1 MTIRSRIVIWAL
13 AAGLGSSL
21 AHAQTSAPAPTGKA
35 PAPDVVATVNGEA
48 ITRLQLDE
56 ASANDLRMLQAQGRQ
71 LTAEQT
77 LGFQRQV
84 LGRLVEQT
92 LLDQAASRATIAD
105 LDKKIEAQIAEIKS
119 QFPTEKEF
127 NDRIAQAGRTPEQ
140 FRADVTSGV
149 RRLEFVEQQFGS
161 KIQIGDDQIKAFY
174 DDNPQYFQTPE
185 MVRASHI
192 LVAVP
197 ADATDAV
204 KKTKRAAI
212 DAARARVLQG
222 EDFAKVAAELS
233 DCPSKQNGGDL
244 DFFGPG
250 QMVPEFE
257 KAAFGMKD
265 GEVSEVVTTQFGF
278 HIIKRTGTQQAQKR
292 PMDKMKDVIVRFLKN
307 REVNKQVAQF
317 IEEQKKTAKI
327 ETFLK

>member
-1 MTIRSRIVIWAL
+1 MWAL

-21 AHAQTSAPAPTGKA
+21 AHAQTPAPAPGGKA
-35 PAPDVVATVNGEA
+35 PAPDVVATVNGKP
-48 ITRLQLDE
+48 ITRQQLDE
-56 ASANDLRMLQAQGRQ
+56 ASANDLRMLQAQGQQ
-71 LTAEQT
+71 LTPDQT

-84 LGRLVEQT
+84 LGRLVDQT
-92 LLDQAASRATIAD
+92 LLDQAASSAPIAD
-105 LDKKIEAQIAEIKS
+105 LDKKIEAQIAEIKG

-127 NDRIAQAGRTPEQ
+127 NDRIAQAGRTQEQ
-140 FRADVTSGV
+140 FRADVSSGV
-149 RRLEFVEQQFGS
+149 RLKEFVEQQFGS
-161 KIQIGDDQIKAFY
+161 KVQISDDKIKAFY
-174 DDNPQYFQTPE
+174 EENPQYFQAPE
-185 MVRASHI
+185 TVRASHI

-197 ADATDAV
+197 ADATDEV

-212 DAARARVLQG
+212 DAARSRVLKG
-222 EDFAKVAAELS
+222 EDFAKVASEVS

-244 DFFGPG
+244 DFFSKG

-265 GEVSEVVTTQFGF
+265 GEVSEVVTTQFGY
-278 HIIKRTGTQQAQKR
+278 HVIKRTGSQEAQKR
-292 PMDKMKDVIVRFLKN
+292 PMDKMKDVIARFLKN

-317 IEEQKKTAKI
+317 IEDQKKTAKI